1 MKYKKLIIN
10 INKYIPEEGDLMEL
24 EELMKVIEQNK

>member
-10 INKYIPEEGDLMEL
+10 INKYIPEKGDLMEL
-24 EELMKVIEQNK
+24 EELMKIIEQNK